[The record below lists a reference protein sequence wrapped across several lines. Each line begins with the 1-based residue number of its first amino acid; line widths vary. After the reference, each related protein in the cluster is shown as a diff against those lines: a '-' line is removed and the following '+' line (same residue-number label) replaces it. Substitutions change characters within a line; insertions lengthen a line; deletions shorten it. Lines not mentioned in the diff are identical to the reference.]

1 MKKIIT
7 AFILSFSASVFA
19 QATATCAPC
28 DCGSRVE
35 LKASESSTKEI
46 VEKGGIAVAAAAAG
60 AFLHKKFSCER
71 FDIVV
76 EYRLMDACLNSC
88 SGVASVA
95 ARTEKCAK
103 AIQDLEC
110 KKKMSAA
117 DIGGIV
123 SSSCPR

>member
-1 MKKIIT
+1 MRKIIT
-7 AFILSFSASVFA
+7 VLILTFSASVFA
-19 QATATCAPC
+19 QSAATCAPC

-35 LKASESSTKEI
+35 LKASESSTEEI

-103 AIQDLEC
+103 AIQDFEC

-117 DIGGIV
+117 DIGSIV